1 MPHGHMEAVKHQLWA
16 RVRVIGKFCLRR
28 AKVFNLEGFELCD
41 KKLGRFSED
50 VGGVVMFT
58 L

>member
-1 MPHGHMEAVKHQLWA
+1 MEAVKHKLWA
-16 RVRVIGKFCLRR
+16 RVTVIGKFCLRK

-41 KKLGRFSED
+41 KKLGPFSED